1 VPRPGPDRKT
11 QIVEAALDLIAR
23 NGPERVPVEAIAGAV
38 GLSQPGVFR
47 HFPAKA
53 QLWSA
58 VGAEIERR
66 MTAAWDAAA
75 EPPAAPVARIER
87 LLAAQ
92 LDVIET
98 TPSVASVL
106 FSGGAQDGAGA
117 LRGRL
122 ALLMG
127 GFLGRLSALVEA
139 AQKAG
144 ALRPAPP
151 PGDAALLLAGVVQ
164 ASALRWSLMGHG
176 FPLAAEGRRLAAAQ
190 LALMTPETPA

>member
-1 VPRPGPDRKT
+1 MPRPAPDRKT
-11 QIVEAALDLIAR
+11 QIVEAALGLIAR

-58 VGAEIERR
+58 VGSEIERR

-75 EPPAAPVARIER
+75 ERAGGPVERIER
-87 LLAAQ
+87 LLGAQ

-98 TPSVASVL
+98 TPAVAAVL
-106 FSGGAQDGAGA
+106 FSGGAQDGAAA

-127 GFLGRLSALVEA
+127 GFLGRLA
-139 AQKAG
+139 AAADGAQRAG

-151 PGDAALLLAGVVQ
+151 AADAALLLAGVVQ
-164 ASALRWSLMGHG
+164 ACALRWSLMDQG
-176 FPLAAEGRRLAAAQ
+176 FSLAQEGRRLVAAQ
-190 LALMTPETPA
+190 LALMTPETTS